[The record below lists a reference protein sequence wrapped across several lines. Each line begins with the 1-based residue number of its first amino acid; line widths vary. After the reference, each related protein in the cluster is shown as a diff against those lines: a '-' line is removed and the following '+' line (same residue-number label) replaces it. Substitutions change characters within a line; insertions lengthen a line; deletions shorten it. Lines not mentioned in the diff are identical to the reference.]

1 MTTLI
6 AGGEGASK
14 RGRPNTA
21 TGFSPSRALA
31 DIWAQQRD
39 RWILWLAP
47 AAIAGAAAWLLA
59 PVDPPMWLAP
69 ALSAGFVAVL
79 LLLALWRGGDI
90 DGWLA
95 RLRRG
100 LAAIF
105 ALCLTVALG
114 ALAAEIRTVTA
125 AQAPSARSTEP
136 AGIDGWVIDVDRSDG
151 GPRLRLLVRS
161 IENVARPPRYVRVAV
176 PEAGVLTP
184 GRSAHCFGVL
194 GPPSG
199 PLAPGGYD
207 FARRAYFERL
217 GATGYSYGHCRPLDL
232 PLPGFWFD
240 RWRLQLGA
248 LRADLSAA
256 IQDAAPGRGGAIATA
271 LITGDV
277 SAIDKDTNDA
287 LRNSGLGHLLSV
299 SGVHMGIVGGLVFA
313 VLTGLL
319 ALISP
324 LALRLPVKKIAAV
337 GALIALAAYFVV
349 SGASVPAL
357 RSLVMAFV
365 AFGAILLDRP
375 AISMRG
381 LALATL
387 LVVFVLPESV
397 LEPGFQMSFA
407 ATVAL
412 VAMFEMI
419 KPRGPSLPSPGLIIG
434 ALQGTTKA
442 IGGVLLLS
450 FVAGIATDPFAI
462 YHFQRFSIYALP
474 ANLIAEPIISFLVA
488 PSAVLAA
495 ALSPFGHGDAP
506 LQFMAS
512 ALELVAAI
520 GQTFGDRGEAVQAVA
535 RPPDIAFDCCV
546 FGLLWFC
553 LWRGWLRW
561 AAIAFFAGSV
571 WLSVIAPQ
579 PLAAFDRDL
588 RATFVRDGAH
598 WTLVAGRGRSTYARD
613 HLGAMIGIAPPALE
627 RLAPP
632 QTCSA
637 NACVWTTP
645 GRRRLVL
652 VQTVDGFTQ
661 ACARNAVI
669 IARIAAPADFAARC
683 HPLAL
688 IDQNDI
694 ARHGGGIVT
703 ETPRGLTI
711 ARATPEAVRRAWTP
725 TVADEDAQQE

>member
-6 AGGEGASK
+6 AGDAEVSK
-14 RGRPNTA
+14 RGRRNTA
-21 TGFSPSRALA
+21 AGFSPSRALA
-31 DIWAQQRD
+31 DIWAQQRG
-39 RWILWLAP
+39 RWVLWLAP
-47 AAIAGAAAWLLA
+47 AAITGAAAWLLA
-59 PVDPPMWLAP
+59 PVDPPMWQAP
-69 ALSAGFVAVL
+69 GVFLCGVLVAAV
-79 LLLALWRGGDI
+79 LALWRAGAPGS
-90 DGWLA
+90 WMA
-95 RLRRG
+95 RLRG
-100 LAAIF
+100 GVIMAMALTAA
-105 ALCLTVALG
+105 VALG
-114 ALAAEIRTVTA
+114 AIAAQIRTVA
-125 AQAPSARSTEP
+125 VAQSAFARNQAP
-136 AGIDGWVIDVDRSDG
+136 AGVDGWVMDVDRSDG
-151 GPRLRLLVRS
+151 GPRLRLLVKS
-161 IENVARPPRYVRVAV
+161 IENVAHPPRYVRVAV
-176 PEAGVLTP
+176 PEAGVLSA
-184 GRSAHCFGVL
+184 GRSAHCFAVL

-217 GATGYSYGHCRPLDL
+217 GATGYSYGSCRPRDL
-232 PLPGFWFD
+232 PAPGFWFD
-240 RWRLQLGA
+240 RWRLKLGA

-256 IQDAAPGRGGAIATA
+256 IQEAAPGRGGAIAAA
-271 LITGDV
+271 LIAGDV

-319 ALISP
+319 ALIAP

-337 GALIALAAYFVV
+337 GALIALAAYFVI

-387 LVVFVLPESV
+387 LVVLLLPESV

-419 KPRGPSLPSPGLIIG
+419 KPKAPALPSPGIIIG
-434 ALQGTTKA
+434 ALQGTVKA

-450 FVAGIATDPFAI
+450 LVAGIATDPFAI

-488 PSAVLAA
+488 PAAVAAA
-495 ALSPFGHGDAP
+495 ALAPFGHADAP

-535 RPPDIAFDCCV
+535 RPPDSAFVCCV
-546 FGLLWFC
+546 FALLWFC

-561 AAIAFFAGSV
+561 GALALLAVSV
-571 WLSVIAPQ
+571 WLTMSAPQ
-579 PLAAFDRDL
+579 PLVAFDRDL
-588 RATFVRDGAH
+588 RATFVRDGAR

-613 HLGAMIGIAPPALE
+613 HLGAMIGIAPPALA

-632 QTCSA
+632 QSCGA
-637 NACVWTTP
+637 NACTWATP
-645 GRRRLVL
+645 AHRQIVL
-652 VQTVDGFTQ
+652 VQTAHGFAT
-661 ACARNAVI
+661 ACAHNTLV
-669 IARIAAPADFAARC
+669 IARVAAPADFKTRCRPMALLDQVDLERRGGAMITESAR
-683 HPLAL
+683 
-688 IDQNDI
+688 
-694 ARHGGGIVT
+694 GFV
-703 ETPRGLTI
+703 I
-711 ARATPEAVRRAWTP
+711 ARASPDGVHRAWTP
-725 TVADEDAQQE
+725 VVADEDAAE